1 MAAYPYSGYAGT
13 PQYYDYS
20 TSASNSPAP
29 DDGAYGYAIPA
40 FQTPQGKRHH
50 TRAASYQSPRMYP
63 SPAHFPSPGYY
74 ANHYDYS
81 SPPVAHYDYVST
93 HKTSTRKSKRDE
105 SPLRHKSKSKPKQ
118 RVHLDDAG
126 DASDYDAHVRPVYTT
141 VRPRAGSSAA
151 AFVRTTTAFVKKR
164 PVSSSTDKAFV
175 QAYETSTDNPV
186 RSRARRASASQHS
199 TPKRSS
205 RSAPNPKPLALEATA
220 ADARRYNIPAGYSL
234 KNWDPTEEPILLL
247 GSAFDSN
254 SLGKWIYD
262 WTVYHHR
269 AGAPITEM
277 AGDLWLLLIKF
288 SGKMK
293 RAEECLPRIRN
304 HNNRATMEQYLRSGD
319 KIWGKNKM
327 LLETCEKY
335 MWKGAKKDGDKV
347 SMGEKSGVEFVKT
360 IFGRDRELERT
371 EKLMASI
378 GLWNLQFDTNCE
390 DILRRPSAN

>member
-29 DDGAYGYAIPA
+29 DDGVYGYAIPA
-40 FQTPQGKRHH
+40 YQTPQGKRHH
-50 TRAASYQSPRMYP
+50 SRTASYQSPRMYP
-63 SPAHFPSPGYY
+63 SPAHYPSPGYY
-74 ANHYDYS
+74 GSNYDYT
-81 SPPVAHYDYVST
+81 SPPVARYDYVST
-93 HKTSTRKSKRDE
+93 NKTSTRKSKRDE
-105 SPLRHKSKSKPKQ
+105 SPLRNKSKSMPKP
-118 RVHLDDAG
+118 RVYLDDAG
-126 DASDYDAHVRPVYTT
+126 DASDYDAPVRPVYTT
-141 VRPRAGSSAA
+141 IRPRAGSG

-164 PVSSSTDKAFV
+164 PVSSSTDKAFY
-175 QAYETSTDNPV
+175 QTYDTSTDTPV
-186 RSRARRASASQHS
+186 RSRARRASASQQT
-199 TPKRSS
+199 TPKRSVK
-205 RSAPNPKPLALEATA
+205 APKPVAAEATA
-220 ADARRYNIPAGYSL
+220 ADARRCNIPAGYSL

-262 WTVYHHR
+262 WTVYYHR
-269 AGAPITEM
+269 AGAPITEV
-277 AGDLWLLLIKF
+277 AGELWLLLIKF

-304 HNNRATMEQYLRSGD
+304 RDNKGTMRDFLDSGD
-319 KIWGKNKM
+319 RIWGKSK
-327 LLETCEKY
+327 LLLQTCEKY

-360 IFGRDRELERT
+360 IFGRERELERT
-371 EKLMASI
+371 EKLMTSI
-378 GLWNLQFDTNCE
+378 RLWNMRFDANCE